1 MRPYAFI
8 VTLFI
13 MSVACVLI
21 AIGDR
26 SWGWLLG
33 GASFFALGM
42 YARRQRVIEQKP
54 GYSPGLGVGRFV
66 FVLLILI
73 GGIYGIYWLSTAN

>member
-1 MRPYAFI
+1 
-8 VTLFI
+8 
-13 MSVACVLI
+13 MSGACLLI
-21 AIGDR
+21 AIGDK

-33 GASFFALGM
+33 AVCFFALGM
-42 YARRQRVIEQKP
+42 YARRQRHREQEP

-66 FVLLILI
+66 FVLLILA